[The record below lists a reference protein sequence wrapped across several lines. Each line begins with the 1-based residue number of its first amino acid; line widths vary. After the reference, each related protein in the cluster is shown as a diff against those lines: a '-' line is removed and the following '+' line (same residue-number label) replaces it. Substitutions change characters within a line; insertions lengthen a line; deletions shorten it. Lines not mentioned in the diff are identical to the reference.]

1 MNVTDFSRF
10 YMCLFWLV
18 FTNLNKL
25 VALGQG
31 KGKPKITINV
41 AGLFVSLSSML
52 SLSTGLD

>member
-1 MNVTDFSRF
+1 MNVTNFPDFTCAF
-10 YMCLFWLV
+10 FWKM

-25 VALGQG
+25 VALGQE
-31 KGKPKITINV
+31 KGKPKISINV